1 VTTTIVVATTEGGL
15 DDRVS
20 PVFGRAPTFT
30 VVAVEGNE
38 IRGSEVVA
46 NPFKDSGSGAGIQAA
61 QMVAQHAPRAALAGN
76 FGPNV
81 SGVFSAAGIQM
92 VPVSGMTVQEAVL
105 AYTSGKLAPSPG
117 AAPAGP
123 GMAGSPG
130 RGMGRGPGMGQGM
143 GRGMGRGLGGG
154 MYGAGQGALPGQ
166 ESSGPSADPQALK
179 QRIADMETQLTEV
192 RRKLSEMQG
201 GDRDA

>member
-1 VTTTIVVATTEGGL
+1 MTTTIVVATTEGGL

-61 QMVAQHAPRAALAGN
+61 QLVAHRAPRAALAGN

-81 SGVFSAAGIQM
+81 SGVFSAAGIEP
-92 VPVSGMTVQEAVL
+92 VPVSGMTVREAVV

-117 AAPAGP
+117 AAAGP
-123 GMAGSPG
+123 GMGGGPG

-166 ESSGPSADPQALK
+166 ESSEPSVDQEALK
-179 QRIADMETQLTEV
+179 QRIADLETQLAEV
-192 RRKLSEMQG
+192 RRKLSEMKG

>member
-1 VTTTIVVATTEGGL
+1 MTTTIVVATTEGGL

-30 VVAVEGNE
+30 VVEVEGNE

-61 QMVAQHAPRAALAGN
+61 QLVAHRAHRAALAGN

-81 SGVFSAAGIQM
+81 SGVFSAAGIEL
-92 VPVSGMTVQEAVL
+92 VPVSGMTVREAVV
-105 AYTSGKLAPSPG
+105 AYTSGKVTPSPG
-117 AAPAGP
+117 TASVSSGSGMGAGP
-123 GMAGSPG
+123 G
-130 RGMGRGPGMGQGM
+130 RGMGQGM
-143 GRGMGRGLGGG
+143 GRRSGG
-154 MYGAGQGALPGQ
+154 MNGGAWAPSGAGALDPNT
-166 ESSGPSADPQALK
+166 DPQALK
-179 QRIADMETQLTEV
+179 QRIADLETQLAQV
-192 RRKLSEMQG
+192 RRKLSETQG

>member
-1 VTTTIVVATTEGGL
+1 MTTTIVVATTEGGL

-30 VVAVEGNE
+30 VVEVEGNE

-61 QMVAQHAPRAALAGN
+61 QLVAHRAPRAALAGN

-81 SGVFSAAGIQM
+81 SGVFSAAGIEL
-92 VPVSGMTVQEAVL
+92 VPVSEMTVREAVV
-105 AYTSGKLAPSPG
+105 AYTSGKVTPSPG
-117 AAPAGP
+117 TASVSSSSGMGAG
-123 GMAGSPG
+123 PG
-130 RGMGRGPGMGQGM
+130 RGMGRGAGMGRGMGQGM
-143 GRGMGRGLGGG
+143 GRRSGG
-154 MYGAGQGALPGQ
+154 MNAGAWAPSGTGALDPNT
-166 ESSGPSADPQALK
+166 DPQALK
-179 QRIADMETQLTEV
+179 QRIADLETQLAQV
-192 RRKLSEMQG
+192 RRKLSETQG

>member
-30 VVAVEGNE
+30 VVEVEGNE

-61 QMVAQHAPRAALAGN
+61 QLVAHRAHRAALAGN

-81 SGVFSAAGIQM
+81 SGVFSAAGIEL
-92 VPVSGMTVQEAVL
+92 VPVSGMTVREAVV
-105 AYTSGKLAPSPG
+105 AYTSGKVTPSPG
-117 AAPAGP
+117 TASVSSGSGMGAGP
-123 GMAGSPG
+123 G
-130 RGMGRGPGMGQGM
+130 RGMGQGM
-143 GRGMGRGLGGG
+143 GRRSGG
-154 MYGAGQGALPGQ
+154 MNGGAWAPSGAGALDPNT
-166 ESSGPSADPQALK
+166 DPQALK
-179 QRIADMETQLTEV
+179 QRIADLETQLAQV
-192 RRKLSEMQG
+192 RRKLSETQG